1 LPEKGKDT
9 VSGKRGS
16 DRRRQWI
23 DVAVK
28 IGGGHGRRVNYRG
41 RTRGLMHGGV
51 LLKKWHRKQ
60 GNSKQRATTLSMP
73 MDMEKVCSLFR
84 LQRGWEWFVQN
95 RSTLSLAAHG
105 HPRH

>member
-51 LLKKWHRKQ
+51 LLKK
-60 GNSKQRATTLSMP
+60 
-73 MDMEKVCSLFR
+73 
-84 LQRGWEWFVQN
+84 
-95 RSTLSLAAHG
+95 
-105 HPRH
+105 